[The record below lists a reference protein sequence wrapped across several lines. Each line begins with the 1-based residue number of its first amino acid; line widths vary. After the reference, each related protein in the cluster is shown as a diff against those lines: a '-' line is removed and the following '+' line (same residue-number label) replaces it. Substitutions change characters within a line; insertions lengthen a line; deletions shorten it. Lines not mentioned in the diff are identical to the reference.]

1 MTSFIRELTDDE
13 IASFRE
19 RGWAHLPRL
28 IGEESI
34 AVLRARA
41 ERRLEQSDAGGSGS
55 AIDAAFGQD
64 RDIADADEK
73 FRDLAHSAG
82 IGAAAR
88 RLLGAGE
95 VRLQITNL
103 LVKHQQGTGRHD
115 APTVF
120 HQDFPWMPMDRSVM
134 LTFWVAL
141 APITAEMGSLRFRD
155 GSHHAGLL
163 GRSFVQDR
171 DDLPSVYPWL
181 ADLPL
186 VGGFDLE
193 PGDATVHHALT
204 VHGAPANTGDS
215 PRLSFAAT
223 YFDAATLYT
232 GAPYTQ
238 TDQLQPALDVNQA
251 FDHPRFP
258 LVPAGR

>member
-1 MTSFIRELTDDE
+1 M
-13 IASFRE
+13 
-19 RGWAHLPRL
+19 P
-28 IGEESI
+28 
-34 AVLRARA
+34 
-41 ERRLEQSDAGGSGS
+41 
-55 AIDAAFGQD
+55 
-64 RDIADADEK
+64 
-73 FRDLAHSAG
+73 HSAR
-82 IGAAAR
+82 IETSPRRTRSFAISRIPRALEAAAR
-88 RLLGAGE
+88 RLLGASK

-103 LVKHQQGTGRHD
+103 LVKQQRGTGRHD

-120 HQDFPWMPMDRSVM
+120 HQDFPWMPMDRSAM

-155 GSHHAGLL
+155 GSHRAGLL
-163 GRSFVQDR
+163 GRSFVRDG

-204 VHGAPANTGDS
+204 VHGAPMNTGDS
-215 PRLSFAAT
+215 TRLSFAAT

-238 TDQLQPALDVNQA
+238 TDQLEPALTVNRA